1 MARNDYGLQ
10 VIGWTCLGFCLTFFG
25 MTLREIA
32 LARKSRIP
40 IGLTTLE
47 FLMLSILSLVF
58 YFRAMFMRVP
68 YVEIVFITT
77 CVILA
82 IYYLKTLRDTLK
94 TLKDDA
100 KDMKLVL
107 IPLYGSVVFYLLSMG
122 MKLISS
128 IVSEGLGGIGFLLAI
143 VFIWQS
149 LRLKQIVIAGVKNPI
164 HKFIL
169 RIKDQALLALFTFVL
184 ITGYVGLTTLKMI
197 PPIYFGNMP
206 AAYIEMVRQ
215 AEEGKE
221 KAVDGKLRHEV
232 YKDYMDQFLERHAED
247 TK

>member
-1 MARNDYGLQ
+1 
-10 VIGWTCLGFCLTFFG
+10 
-25 MTLREIA
+25 
-32 LARKSRIP
+32 
-40 IGLTTLE
+40 
-47 FLMLSILSLVF
+47 LMLSILSLVF

-77 CVILA
+77 SVILA
-82 IYYLKTLRDTLK
+82 VYYLKTLRDTLNSFQDDV
-94 TLKDDA
+94 KDI
-100 KDMKLVL
+100 KLVL

-122 MKLISS
+122 TKLIST
-128 IVSEGLGGIGFLLAI
+128 IVSEGLGGLGFLLAI

-164 HKFIL
+164 YKLIL
-169 RIKDQALLALFTFVL
+169 QIKDQALLALFTFVL
-184 ITGYVGLTTLKMI
+184 ITGYVGLTTLKLI

-221 KAVDGKLRHEV
+221 KVVDGKLRHEV